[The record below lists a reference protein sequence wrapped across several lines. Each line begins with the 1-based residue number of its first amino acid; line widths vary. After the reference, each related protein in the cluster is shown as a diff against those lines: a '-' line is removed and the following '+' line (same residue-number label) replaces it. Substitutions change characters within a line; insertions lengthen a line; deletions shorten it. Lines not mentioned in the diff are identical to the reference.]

1 MFRKLHILL
10 LLIVI
15 THLSYSQVAI
25 TYPVLRQVFQ
35 RGSQNTATVT
45 VTGTYSSPVDTVEVR
60 FTPIKEGQGTKKYV
74 NWTLLKANPLGG
86 LFRGTI
92 SLDAGWYKMEVRG
105 TLRGTQIGQLASI
118 ERVGVGE
125 VFVIAG
131 QSNAG
136 GSGLLETN
144 ETGANDDRVNCA
156 NYLSPRFYYSDY
168 PFFHADLSQFSIIEF
183 SQLKKTA
190 AIGPTGL
197 GPYYWGKVGDA
208 LAAKLNVP
216 IMFFN
221 TGWAGASVRVWR
233 ESAENPTLGVASDF
247 QFDASNP
254 TSFYPAGYPYAN
266 LKAVLNYYGVNM
278 GVRAILWIEG
288 ETQNLLNLSAE
299 RNNKPLP
306 ITIDSYKDNL
316 ERLIKR
322 TRSDLGNDQLPWV
335 IARTSYSG
343 DLDCGSKTSP
353 PPKPSPVIVSAQ
365 NKVLSNTSMFPLYP
379 GPFTDTIQVSNLSDR
394 DQCVHFKGIGL
405 NNISAEWVRVLTQT
419 VQIGSTNQNFFDAI
433 APVSADTIPS
443 VSLDCVSGTS
453 LRLSLPTGY
462 VNYIWYGDKIQDVN
476 NNQRSILVGSGT
488 YIARVTKANGNII
501 QVPAFTVTV
510 NPPPATP
517 TLSALTSTDFCVG
530 TSVGLSSSAGAIYT
544 WTNSAG
550 VKLPP
555 TKTIVTGNTGVYQV
569 KIVDEHGC
577 QSAFSNAITLTSK
590 PRPQQPIVSYTS
602 TEFCDGFSIKLT
614 SSNVD
619 NATAYL
625 WSSGEKEKVIDVKK
639 TGVFSVQTKG
649 LNGCFSVA
657 SDSVHTLANYTPP
670 APILRNLSD
679 TVFCEGGETAIT
691 VTPLTDNYKAI
702 WWSGVGTDS
711 LGRFNNA
718 RLTVKN
724 TELIKAYLQTSK
736 GCISKASNAIQVVK
750 KALPEVPLL
759 QQIGTYTLAAK
770 STKFPTEY
778 SWKKDGLLFPNDKS
792 PIKDSIIK
800 VVDEGTYS
808 VFARNSYRIQSSTVN
823 LVCSSGETAVSFTT
837 YDDKGLSVFPNPSRG
852 IVYLESRYDI
862 ENATVTIYNM
872 KGQVLLTTTLTGS
885 KGIDLS
891 TLGIGAYILKLVTA
905 KYAFTKMLSIQ

>member
-1 MFRKLHILL
+1 
-10 LLIVI
+10 
-15 THLSYSQVAI
+15 
-25 TYPVLRQVFQ
+25 
-35 RGSQNTATVT
+35 
-45 VTGTYSSPVDTVEVR
+45 
-60 FTPIKEGQGTKKYV
+60 
-74 NWTLLKANPLGG
+74 
-86 LFRGTI
+86 
-92 SLDAGWYKMEVRG
+92 
-105 TLRGTQIGQLASI
+105 
-118 ERVGVGE
+118 
-125 VFVIAG
+125 
-131 QSNAG
+131 
-136 GSGLLETN
+136 
-144 ETGANDDRVNCA
+144 
-156 NYLSPRFYYSDY
+156 
-168 PFFHADLSQFSIIEF
+168 
-183 SQLKKTA
+183 
-190 AIGPTGL
+190 
-197 GPYYWGKVGDA
+197 
-208 LAAKLNVP
+208 
-216 IMFFN
+216 
-221 TGWAGASVRVWR
+221 
-233 ESAENPTLGVASDF
+233 
-247 QFDASNP
+247 
-254 TSFYPAGYPYAN
+254 
-266 LKAVLNYYGVNM
+266 
-278 GVRAILWIEG
+278 
-288 ETQNLLNLSAE
+288 
-299 RNNKPLP
+299 
-306 ITIDSYKDNL
+306 
-316 ERLIKR
+316 
-322 TRSDLGNDQLPWV
+322 
-335 IARTSYSG
+335 
-343 DLDCGSKTSP
+343 
-353 PPKPSPVIVSAQ
+353 
-365 NKVLSNTSMFPLYP
+365 
-379 GPFTDTIQVSNLSDR
+379 
-394 DQCVHFKGIGL
+394 
-405 NNISAEWVRVLTQT
+405 
-419 VQIGSTNQNFFDAI
+419 
-433 APVSADTIPS
+433 
-443 VSLDCVSGTS
+443 
-453 LRLSLPTGY
+453 
-462 VNYIWYGDKIQDVN
+462 
-476 NNQRSILVGSGT
+476 
-488 YIARVTKANGNII
+488 
-501 QVPAFTVTV
+501 
-510 NPPPATP
+510 
-517 TLSALTSTDFCVG
+517 
-530 TSVGLSSSAGAIYT
+530 
-544 WTNSAG
+544 
-550 VKLPP
+550 
-555 TKTIVTGNTGVYQV
+555 
-569 KIVDEHGC
+569 
-577 QSAFSNAITLTSK
+577 
-590 PRPQQPIVSYTS
+590 VSYTS

-625 WSSGEKEKVIDVKK
+625 WSSGEKEKVVDVKK

-750 KALPEVPLL
+750 KALPAVPLL